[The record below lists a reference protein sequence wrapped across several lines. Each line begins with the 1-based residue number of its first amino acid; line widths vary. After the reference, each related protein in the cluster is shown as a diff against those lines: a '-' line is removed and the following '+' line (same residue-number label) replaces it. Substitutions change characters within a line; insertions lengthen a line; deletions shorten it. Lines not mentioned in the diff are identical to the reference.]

1 MTKRLLFVSTLAD
14 DRKCDRE
21 RSFARELAGVSSVR
35 RARSER
41 QLSQLDTCT
50 DSDALFESAT
60 SKYLRHVISLRSLY
74 CDEMTDHHLLHRRAL
89 DHLRQS
95 LAKCR
100 AAPIFPHPPLH
111 RLTEARHDDHSSSPA
126 VAERDDA
133 SWRVE
138 RERRCSRL
146 PKSNPFLLRR
156 RRPVRS
162 NENEI
167 ARRVVIAPI
176 SYWRNEDVSEARR
189 RRDRTDR

>member
-1 MTKRLLFVSTLAD
+1 M
-14 DRKCDRE
+14 CDRE

-35 RARSER
+35 RVKSER

-50 DSDALFESAT
+50 DSDALFESAK
-60 SKYLRHVISLRSLY
+60 SKYLHRVISLRSLY

-100 AAPIFPHPPLH
+100 AAPTFPHPPLH
-111 RLTEARHDDHSSSPA
+111 RSTEARHDDHSSSPA

-146 PKSNPFLLRR
+146 PKSSPFLLRR

-167 ARRVVIAPI
+167 ARLVVTAPI
-176 SYWRNEDVSEARR
+176 SYWRDEDVSKARR
-189 RRDRTDR
+189 QRQQN